1 MSNIGQNIAEATDI
15 LITKRLGDLK
25 LDQTIVGTI
34 YSVTDSSQ
42 GIYEVEYQ
50 SQIFTAYAENTIKT
64 YRKGDN
70 VYIKIPSS
78 DFSNKKFIEGRVE
91 QNAQFIESQ
100 IQNIKN
106 YFLSASPRYHFLN
119 NEPIGIEAGE
129 ENQIENIETIVQTR
143 KIVWENDMSEL
154 EQLQFYNL
162 SQQYKIIKLEA
173 TFITHLINAN
183 TTGNYGLIFTFGV
196 SETEKVEYRLS
207 IEHFVG
213 SPFSFNT
220 GADQYRYIQ
229 IDSGMLK
236 SLEKIE
242 LFQEMAKDMDVN
254 NVQNPYQRISGEE
267 NIYVQ
272 DIKLSFF
279 EVLDLSNQDYYLQL
293 NAYNGYQYDD
303 NIEKLSFD
311 VELIH
316 NGVNVIN
323 EDVYKVAWYKAKN
336 KIDEDG
342 NISKAQFQEW
352 ETIEESKSL
361 QVLDLPLNNNT
372 MDYKVIIYHNN
383 SSLVEKE
390 FNITHIDTV
399 KPQFKYSMIEDGIYT
414 ISITDEKSFGIWE
427 YEGQEIKEEIELLN
441 SISIPTFLFTKKTL
455 EVRCWVYDKDK
466 QKYLGFETITLEL
479 ISEEK
484 DIEVDFNCVDSYQ
497 YDINGDLKL
506 DEAKRERFIK
516 PVLKFRDGVSAQI
529 TEQVFWI
536 GEQKITEDKQQIK
549 NSMLEDVYC
558 KDNVLY
564 YTLNSKYDSAKNN
577 NIITLQ
583 LITQSNKEYKYT
595 KEIKFT
601 KVGSTSISNN
611 SFTCRLY
618 ANNDRFYKY
627 LSADNNYTLQ
637 LEIFENGNKLSLEDL
652 NEKHNVQLNSFKL
665 NDNFMEIE
673 TQDKI
678 LLYNPNEI
686 YKEEDIVKISYYNKD
701 QNKYQ
706 NYYYQYIYSYDTISA
721 QKLKQ
726 IIENLSNQMQGNTD
740 AQSYYDTKEHG
751 LQELAE
757 KEFISQSEF
766 LNCGNII
773 NSKHVAYILQVYTD
787 IILTDN
793 NPTSDKLEEKKYWKL
808 IESNENKIL
817 FQDLLEG
824 FWKLNK
830 NDINTT
836 CNIIEAQVNIDS
848 NIYDLYFP
856 IILAF
861 GEINSIKETIPTTVK
876 YSSSGNNP
884 TYFQQPNKNDELSKQ
899 LIEDMEGFKIY
910 NLYNFNPPLNYNY
923 SLANNKKYYVEA
935 LIRYELEEGLELL
948 APVIYYLDTYGNKT
962 ANDQSGTL
970 IEGQNNTLQA
980 FEIICGTRDSNGQF
994 TGLTVGKSSTDGE
1007 GMYGYQTGVNTF
1019 GLKADGTAYFG
1030 SNKNIQINGTEAKI
1044 VGNGGTG
1051 SMTLDLTANNSSEKA
1066 IDIKYNDQET
1076 FYVTYDG
1083 KAYLS
1088 GTINA
1093 TSGKIGNWEINQ
1105 GSIRGKDGKTVL
1117 SSEGV
1122 IQTNYLNFLPVI
1134 DDGTNVLG
1142 TISATSVG
1150 EDNALAILANNLVH
1164 ISGNQ
1169 IWLNANLDNIYVGL
1183 SKKSLS
1189 SLLGGIN

>member
-25 LDQTIVGTI
+25 LDQTIIGTI

-50 SQIFTAYAENTIKT
+50 SQIFTAYVENTIKT

-78 DFSNKKFIEGRVE
+78 DFSNKKFIEGRIG
-91 QNAQFIESQ
+91 QNAQFTESQ
-100 IQNIKN
+100 MQNIKN
-106 YFLSASPRYHFLN
+106 YFLPASPRYHFLN

-196 SETEKVEYRLS
+196 SEIEKVEYRLS

-220 GADQYRYIQ
+220 GAEQYRYIQ

-316 NGVNVIN
+316 NGVNVVN
-323 EDVYKVAWYKAKN
+323 EDVYKVTWYKAKN
-336 KIDEDG
+336 KIDENG

-352 ETIEESKSL
+352 EIIEEGKSL

-372 MDYKVIIYHNN
+372 VDYKVIIYHNN

-399 KPQFKYSMIEDGIYT
+399 KPQFKYGMIEDGIYT
-414 ISITDEKSFGIWE
+414 ISITDEKSFGVWE
-427 YEGQEIKEEIELLN
+427 YEGQEIKEKTELLN

-601 KVGSTSISNN
+601 KVGSTSVSNN
-611 SFTCRLY
+611 SFTCRLW
-618 ANNDRFYKY
+618 ANNDKFYKF
-627 LSADNNYTLQ
+627 LPEENNYTLQ
-637 LEIFENGNKLSLEDL
+637 LEIFNNGNKLSIEQI
-652 NEKHNVQLNSFKL
+652 ESEHKIQLNSFKF
-665 NDNFMEIE
+665 NAMEINNGE
-673 TQDKI
+673 KEQYE
-678 LLYNPNEI
+678 LYNPEDE
-686 YKEEDIVKISYYNKD
+686 YVQGDIVRVNYSSTN
-701 QNKYQ
+701 QNS
-706 NYYYQYIYSYDTISA
+706 YYQYIHSFASVSKSMLDQI
-721 QKLKQ
+721 LKALVEQ
-726 IIENLSNQMQGNTD
+726 LEYEEEIPID
-740 AQSYYDTKEHG
+740 ASSYYDQTPGLLMLQNNHFITKEEFMACG
-751 LQELAE
+751 EL
-757 KEFISQSEF
+757 
-766 LNCGNII
+766 I
-773 NSKHVAYILQVYTD
+773 NSKHIAYIVQVYSD
-787 IILTDN
+787 IILTDM
-793 NPTSDKLEEKKYWKL
+793 NPTSEKIENKKYWQPIK
-808 IESNENKIL
+808 IEQNNSNLLYE
-817 FQDLLEG
+817 LLEG
-824 FWKLNK
+824 VWQPQKDK
-830 NDINTT
+830 VDAI
-836 CNIIEAQVNIDS
+836 CNIIETQINIDS

-861 GEINSIKETIPTTVK
+861 GEIDNIKETIPTTVK

-884 TYFQQPNKNDELSKQ
+884 TYFQQPNKNEELSKQ
-899 LIEDMEGFKIY
+899 PIEEIKGFKVY

-923 SLANNKKYYVEA
+923 SLANGNKYYVEA
-935 LIRYELEEGLELL
+935 LIRYKLEEGIKLL
-948 APVIYYLDTYGNKT
+948 APVIYYLDTYGNNSV
-962 ANDQSGTL
+962 NDQSGTV
-970 IEGQNNTLQA
+970 IEGENDTLQA
-980 FEIICGTRDSNGQF
+980 FDIISGTKDSEGRL
-994 TGLTVGKSSTDGE
+994 TGLIVGKSNVDGE

-1030 SNKNIQINGTEAKI
+1030 SSKNIQINGTEAKI

-1066 IDIKYNDQET
+1066 IDIKYNNQET

-1105 GSIRGKDGKTVL
+1105 GSIRGKDSKTVL

-1122 IQTNYLNFLPVI
+1122 INTQYLTINNSQGELM
-1134 DDGTNVLG
+1134 GQLG
-1142 TISATSVG
+1142 QQEAGYFGLT
-1150 EDNALAILANNLVH
+1150 AIK
-1164 ISGNQ
+1164 GQ
-1169 IWLNANLDNIYVGL
+1169 PIYL
-1183 SKKSLS
+1183 QS
-1189 SLLGGIN
+1189 SGGIYINSQSLQDYIKGVINGTVN